1 MSDKSSQT
9 YANHRRL
16 DPSFHFLLFGLIAA
30 NAVVAVLAAIRMLR
44 GPHFDFATLWNVVMA
59 LAFSVLLLK
68 VRLYALHNQDRLI
81 RLEEQLRMKTLL
93 PATLATRA
101 LGLRPSQYV
110 ALRFASDEE
119 LPGLVQQTL
128 DENLDNEQIKKRIT
142 AWRADTFRV

>member
-1 MSDKSSQT
+1 MSEKSPQT
-9 YANHRRL
+9 YANHRRF
-16 DPSFHFLLFGLIAA
+16 DPSFHFLLFSLIAA
-30 NAVVAVLAAIRMLR
+30 NAVVAVLAAIRMFR

-59 LAFSVLLLK
+59 LAFGVLLLK

-81 RLEEQLRMKTLL
+81 RLEEQLRMKALL

-101 LGLRPSQYV
+101 LGLRPSQCV

-128 DENLDNEQIKKRIT
+128 DENLDNEQIKKRIKN
-142 AWRADTFRV
+142 WRADDFRV

>member
-1 MSDKSSQT
+1 MSDISSQS

-16 DPSFHFLLFGLIAA
+16 DPLFHFLLFGLFAA
-30 NAVVAVLAAIRMLR
+30 NAVIAVLALIRMFR
-44 GPHFDFATLWNVVMA
+44 SQHFDFATLWSVVMA
-59 LAFSVLLLK
+59 VAILLFLFK

-81 RLEEQLRMKTLL
+81 RLEEQIRMKLLL

-101 LGLRPSQYV
+101 MGLKPSQCV

-128 DENLDNEQIKKRIT
+128 DEDLQNEQIKKRIQT
-142 AWRADTFRV
+142 WRADYFRV